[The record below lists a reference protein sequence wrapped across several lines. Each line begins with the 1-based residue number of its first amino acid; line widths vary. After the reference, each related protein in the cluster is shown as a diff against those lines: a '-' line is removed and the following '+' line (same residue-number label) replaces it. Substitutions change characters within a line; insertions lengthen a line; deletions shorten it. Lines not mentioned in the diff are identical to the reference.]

1 MLVFEYRKAPFSIE
15 AEKALDAGIKKIAA
29 ENTVKI
35 YIYIN
40 VFNTI
45 NVFIYLTLIPR
56 VRIGCVMV
64 DSPQGM

>member
-1 MLVFEYRKAPFSIE
+1 MFEYRKAPFSIE

-29 ENTVKI
+29 ENTVINI
-35 YIYIN
+35 Y
-40 VFNTI
+40 I

-56 VRIGCVMV
+56 LRIGYVMV

>member
-29 ENTVKI
+29 KNTVINI
-35 YIYIN
+35 Y
-40 VFNTI
+40 I

-56 VRIGCVMV
+56 LRIGYVMV

>member
-15 AEKALDAGIKKIAA
+15 AEKALDAGIEKIAA
-29 ENTVKI
+29 ENTVINI
-35 YIYIN
+35 Y
-40 VFNTI
+40 I

-56 VRIGCVMV
+56 LRIGYVMV

>member
-29 ENTVKI
+29 ENTVI
-35 YIYIN
+35 NIYIN
-40 VFNTI
+40 VFN
-45 NVFIYLTLIPR
+45 YLTLIPR
-56 VRIGCVMV
+56 LRIGYVMV

>member
-1 MLVFEYRKAPFSIE
+1 MFEYRKAPFSTE

-29 ENTVKI
+29 ENTIINI
-35 YIYIN
+35 Y
-40 VFNTI
+40 I

-56 VRIGCVMV
+56 LRIGYVMV

>member
-1 MLVFEYRKAPFSIE
+1 MLVFEYRKAPFSIA

-29 ENTVKI
+29 ENTVINI
-35 YIYIN
+35 Y
-40 VFNTI
+40 I

-56 VRIGCVMV
+56 LRIGYVMV

>member
-15 AEKALDAGIKKIAA
+15 AEKALDAGIKKIAV
-29 ENTVKI
+29 ENTVINI
-35 YIYIN
+35 Y
-40 VFNTI
+40 I

-56 VRIGCVMV
+56 LRIGYVMV

>member
-29 ENTVKI
+29 ENTVINI
-35 YIYIN
+35 Y
-40 VFNTI
+40 I
-45 NVFIYLTLIPR
+45 NVFIYLTLIPQL
-56 VRIGCVMV
+56 RIGYVMV

>member
-29 ENTVKI
+29 ENTVI
-35 YIYIN
+35 NIYIN
-40 VFNTI
+40 VF
-45 NVFIYLTLIPR
+45 IYVTLIPR
-56 VRIGCVMV
+56 LRIGYVMV

>member
-29 ENTVKI
+29 ENTVINI
-35 YIYIN
+35 Y
-40 VFNTI
+40 I

-56 VRIGCVMV
+56 LRIGYMMV

>member
-29 ENTVKI
+29 ENTVINI
-35 YIYIN
+35 Y
-40 VFNTI
+40 I
-45 NVFIYLTLIPR
+45 NVFIYLTLIR
-56 VRIGCVMV
+56 RLCIGYVMV

>member
-29 ENTVKI
+29 ENTVINI
-35 YIYIN
+35 Y
-40 VFNTI
+40 I

-56 VRIGCVMV
+56 LRIGSVSYTHLTLPTKRIV
-64 DSPQGM
+64 

>member
-29 ENTVKI
+29 ENTVRNI
-35 YIYIN
+35 Y
-40 VFNTI
+40 I

-56 VRIGCVMV
+56 LRIGYVMV

>member
-29 ENTVKI
+29 ENTVINI
-35 YIYIN
+35 Y
-40 VFNTI
+40 I

-56 VRIGCVMV
+56 LHIGYVMV

>member
-29 ENTVKI
+29 ENTVINI
-35 YIYIN
+35 YM
-40 VFNTI
+40 

-56 VRIGCVMV
+56 LRIGYVMV

>member
-15 AEKALDAGIKKIAA
+15 AEKALDAGIKRIAA
-29 ENTVKI
+29 ENTVINI
-35 YIYIN
+35 Y
-40 VFNTI
+40 I

-56 VRIGCVMV
+56 LRIGYVMV